1 MELYMISGTFIGE
14 CYESRRGN
22 DFAGYLIEEE
32 ASHELVG
39 VVTINQP
46 SEYDGTRYVFG
57 YKEGNEVAIFQVAN
71 RQKVDPVFYIFR
83 DINAP
88 GIQGIFDSTNNPVK
102 KLQVQAKL
110 VKVKDHMD
118 ARLKEVEKI
127 FREIRPEGSWGFYE
141 QVCKSDPVAYLKK
154 IKDKLNC

>member
-14 CYESRRGN
+14 CYECRRGN
-22 DFAGYLIEEE
+22 DFAGYLIEDE

-71 RQKVDPVFYIFR
+71 RQKVDPAFYIFR

-88 GIQGIFDSTNNPVK
+88 GIQVIIDSTDKPVK

-110 VKVKDHMD
+110 VKVKDHLD
-118 ARLKEVEKI
+118 ARLKDVEEA
-127 FREIRPEGSWGFYE
+127 FYEILPEGSWGFYE
-141 QVCKSDPVAYLKK
+141 QVCQKDPVACLKK

>member
-1 MELYMISGTFIGE
+1 M
-14 CYESRRGN
+14 
-22 DFAGYLIEEE
+22 
-32 ASHELVG
+32 
-39 VVTINQP
+39 
-46 SEYDGTRYVFG
+46 FG

-88 GIQGIFDSTNNPVK
+88 GIQGIIDSINNPVK

-118 ARLKEVEKI
+118 ARLKEVEEA
-127 FREIRPEGSWGFYE
+127 FYEIRPEGSWGFYK
-141 QVCKSDPVAYLKK
+141 QVCESDPVAYLKE

>member
-1 MELYMISGTFIGE
+1 MIE
-14 CYESRRGN
+14 
-22 DFAGYLIEEE
+22 DE

-71 RQKVDPVFYIFR
+71 RQKVDPAFYIFR

-88 GIQGIFDSTNNPVK
+88 GIQGIIDSTDKPVK

-110 VKVKDHMD
+110 VKVKDHLD
-118 ARLKEVEKI
+118 ARLKDVEEA
-127 FREIRPEGSWGFYE
+127 FYEILPEGSWGFYE
-141 QVCKSDPVAYLKK
+141 QVCQKDPVACLKK

>member
-14 CYESRRGN
+14 CYECRRGN
-22 DFAGYLIEEE
+22 DFAGYLIEDE

-71 RQKVDPVFYIFR
+71 RQKVDPAFYIFR

-88 GIQGIFDSTNNPVK
+88 GIQGIIDSTDKPVK

-110 VKVKDHMD
+110 VKVKDHLD
-118 ARLKEVEKI
+118 ARLKDVEEA
-127 FREIRPEGSWGFYE
+127 FYEILPEGSWGFYE
-141 QVCKSDPVAYLKK
+141 QVCQKDPVACLKK

>member
-14 CYESRRGN
+14 CHECRRGN

-46 SEYDGTRYVFG
+46 SEYDRTRYVFG
-57 YKEGNEVAIFQVAN
+57 YKEENEVAIFQVAN

-88 GIQGIFDSTNNPVK
+88 GIQGIIDSINKPVK

-110 VKVKDHMD
+110 VKVKEHVD
-118 ARLKEVEKI
+118 ARLKDVEEA
-127 FREIRPEGSWGFYE
+127 FYEIRPEGSWGFYK
-141 QVCKSDPVAYLKK
+141 QVCESDPVAYLKE

>member
-1 MELYMISGTFIGE
+1 MELYTISGTFIGE
-14 CYESRRGN
+14 CYECRRGN
-22 DFAGYLIEEE
+22 DFSGYLIEEE

-57 YKEGNEVAIFQVAN
+57 YKEENEVAIFQVAN

-88 GIQGIFDSTNNPVK
+88 GIQGIIDSINKPVK

-110 VKVKDHMD
+110 VKVKEHVD
-118 ARLKEVEKI
+118 ARLKDVEEA
-127 FREIRPEGSWGFYE
+127 FYEIRPEGSWGFYK
-141 QVCKSDPVAYLKK
+141 QVCESDPVAYLKE